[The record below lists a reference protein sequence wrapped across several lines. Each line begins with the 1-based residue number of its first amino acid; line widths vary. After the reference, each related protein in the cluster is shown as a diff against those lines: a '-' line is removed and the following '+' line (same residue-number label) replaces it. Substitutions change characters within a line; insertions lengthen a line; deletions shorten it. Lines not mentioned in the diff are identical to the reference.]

1 LNPQIWSFC
10 LLVALKKST
19 ILTGLADHFDLQVIF
34 QAFVIAIDSLWII
47 SVTRIAYPV
56 VIVLGEHG
64 DVYDVFESGIIQWS
78 NHVSP
83 EVDLHLLL
91 H

>member
-10 LLVALKKST
+10 LLVALKEST

-47 SVTRIAYPV
+47 SVTRIAYPG

-64 DVYDVFESGIIQWS
+64 DVFESGIIQWS